1 MLVLDIGIFR
11 KIPLTNTITRTDGT
25 KSSNK
30 AQITNIS
37 VSESY
42 TTYVENGHKV
52 IKIGSSKQTVIGKHL
67 YTIKYTYNI
76 GKDPLKDVDEL
87 YYNLIGNEWDTAI
100 KKLSFTI
107 KMPKTFD
114 QTLLGFSS
122 GSKGSTNSSN
132 VSYSV
137 DGKTINGSINKALNA
152 GDGVTIRLTLPEG
165 YFVNAGFKI
174 DMFSGIIILLSIC
187 VSLTAILLWVKYG
200 KSDKVVETVEFYP
213 PEGFN
218 SAEIG
223 YIYKEGANNAS
234 VISLLVYLANKGYL
248 KIEQIEEQG
257 VFRKIKS
264 FKFDKIKDYD
274 GNNENERAFFDGL
287 FLNGRDSVTASLL
300 YDKFYKTLN
309 KIKRNMNTKENKEQM
324 FDSKS
329 IICEKILTVLSIFM
343 LCIITIK
350 PAIEYYGIVGLLF
363 GLIFQ
368 LCGFTLFIE
377 MLLGKT
383 SIGEKIIKFVFGVM
397 MGVISWAIFVFP
409 GLKNDTTYAFA
420 YVCGIICIMILCLFR
435 KIMPKRTKYGNELF
449 GRVKGFKRFLETAE
463 KSQLES
469 LVEQNPEYFYNIL
482 PYTYALGVSQIWMKQ
497 FETIALKAPNWY
509 NSEGDFNMNEFSSFM
524 NTTMTA
530 ATNVMSSSPSD
541 SSSSGG
547 GSSGGGSSGG
557 GSGGGGGG
565 SW

>member
-1 MLVLDIGIFR
+1 MLDIGIFR
-11 KIPLTNTITRTDGT
+11 KIPITNNITRTDGT

-42 TTYVENGHKV
+42 TTYIENGYKV
-52 IKIGSSKQTVIGKHL
+52 IKIGSSGQTLTGKHS

-76 GKDPLKDVDEL
+76 GKDSLKDVDEL
-87 YYNLIGNEWDTAI
+87 YYNLIGNEWDTTI

-122 GSKGSTNSSN
+122 GRKGSTSSSN
-132 VSYSV
+132 ISFNV
-137 DGKTINGSINKALNA
+137 DGNTINGSTNKSLNV
-152 GDGVTIRLTLPEG
+152 GEGVTIRLTLPEG
-165 YFVNAGFKI
+165 YFINAGFKM
-174 DMFSGIIILLSIC
+174 DMFSIIIIVISIC
-187 VSLTAILLWVKYG
+187 VSLIAILLWMKYG
-200 KSDKVVETVEFYP
+200 KGDKVVETIEFYP

-223 YIYKEGANNAS
+223 YIYKEGANNTS
-234 VISLLVYLANKGYL
+234 IISLLVYLANKGYL
-248 KIEQIEEQG
+248 KIEQIEEEG

-264 FKFDKIKDYD
+264 LKFDKLKDYD
-274 GNNENERAFFDGL
+274 GNNENERAFLDGL
-287 FLNGRDSVTASLL
+287 FLDGRDSVTSSLL
-300 YDKFYKTLN
+300 YDKFYKTVD
-309 KIKRNMNTKENKEQM
+309 KIKSNMNTKENKEQM

-329 IICEKILTVLSIFM
+329 IICEKILIVLAIFM
-343 LCIITIK
+343 FCIITIK
-350 PAIEYYGIVGLLF
+350 PVLEYTELTNLIFAILFPLIGFSVLF
-363 GLIFQ
+363 GM
-368 LCGFTLFIE
+368 LF
-377 MLLGKT
+377 GNT
-383 SIGEKIIKFVFGVM
+383 SISIKIFGVIW
-397 MGVISWAIFVFP
+397 GLGFGGIPWTAIVLP
-409 GLKNDTTYAFA
+409 ALLNNDTYLFS
-420 YVCGIICIMILCLFR
+420 YFIGIICIMNLCIFI

-449 GRVKGFKRFLETAE
+449 GKVKGFKRFLETAE
-463 KSQLES
+463 KPQLEG

-497 FETIALKAPNWY
+497 FETIALKAPDWY
-509 NSEGDFNMNEFSSFM
+509 DFEGDFNMNEFSLFM
-524 NTTMTA
+524 NTTMAA
-530 ATNVMSSSPSD
+530 ATTAMSSSPTSSD
-541 SSSSGG
+541 G

>member
-1 MLVLDIGIFR
+1 MLDIGIFR
-11 KIPLTNTITRTDGT
+11 KIPITNNITRTDGT

-42 TTYVENGHKV
+42 TTYIENGYKV
-52 IKIGSSKQTVIGKHL
+52 IKIGSSGQTLTGKHS

-76 GKDPLKDVDEL
+76 GKDSLKDVDEL
-87 YYNLIGNEWDTAI
+87 YYNLIGNEWDTTI

-122 GSKGSTNSSN
+122 GRKGSTSSSN
-132 VSYSV
+132 ISFNV
-137 DGKTINGSINKALNA
+137 DGNTINGSTNKSLNV
-152 GDGVTIRLTLPEG
+152 GEGVTIRLTLPEG
-165 YFVNAGFKI
+165 YFINAGFKM
-174 DMFSGIIILLSIC
+174 DMFSIIIIVISIC
-187 VSLTAILLWVKYG
+187 VSLIAILLWMKYG
-200 KSDKVVETVEFYP
+200 KGDKVVETIEFYP

-223 YIYKEGANNAS
+223 YIYKEGANNTS
-234 VISLLVYLANKGYL
+234 IISLLVYLANKGYL
-248 KIEQIEEQG
+248 KIEQIEEEG

-264 FKFDKIKDYD
+264 LKFDKLKDYD
-274 GNNENERAFFDGL
+274 GNNENERAFLDGL
-287 FLNGRDSVTASLL
+287 FLDGRDSVTSSLL
-300 YDKFYKTLN
+300 YDKFYKTVD
-309 KIKRNMNTKENKEQM
+309 KIKSNMNTKENKEQM

-329 IICEKILTVLSIFM
+329 IICKKILIVLAIFM
-343 LCIITIK
+343 FCIITIK
-350 PAIEYYGIVGLLF
+350 PVLEYTELTNLIFAILFPLIGFSVLF
-363 GLIFQ
+363 GM
-368 LCGFTLFIE
+368 LF
-377 MLLGKT
+377 GNT
-383 SIGEKIIKFVFGVM
+383 SISIKIFGVIW
-397 MGVISWAIFVFP
+397 GLGFGGIPWTAIVLP
-409 GLKNDTTYAFA
+409 ALLNNDTYLFS
-420 YVCGIICIMILCLFR
+420 YFIGIICIMILCIFI

-449 GRVKGFKRFLETAE
+449 GKVKGFKRFLETAE
-463 KSQLES
+463 KPQLEG

-497 FETIALKAPNWY
+497 FETIALKAPDWY
-509 NSEGDFNMNEFSSFM
+509 DFEGDFNMNEFSLFM
-524 NTTMTA
+524 NTTMAA
-530 ATNVMSSSPSD
+530 ATTAMSSSPTSSD
-541 SSSSGG
+541 G